1 MGGAAKLFMFFF
13 NQNAFCFRAGESM
26 GGAAKLARNG
36 VNVQGI
42 NSRAIPLP
50 IFGIL
55 KALLRLY

>member
-1 MGGAAKLFMFFF
+1 MGGAAKLV
-13 NQNAFCFRAGESM
+13 R
-26 GGAAKLARNG
+26 KG

-55 KALLRLY
+55 SIFSFIRALLEPY